1 MNISV
6 ERLPDCKARLSV
18 EIPASQVN
26 VERDR
31 LVSAYSQQ
39 ARIPGFRPG
48 KAPKSAVEKRYAK
61 QINEELSERLVSQ
74 AVHQAGSDEQ
84 LEILGVAKVESQL
97 FGPDGSFAWA
107 AEVVTSPE
115 FQLPGYD
122 SIPVEVPRNE
132 ISDEQVDGVLERM
145 RQNQSEFND
154 IENRPLEA
162 GDIGVVAWKA
172 SLDGVPLAE
181 AIEAE
186 VPQLAESE
194 EYWVKL
200 PTEGEEDNFLPGFA
214 GNLLGQSI
222 GDRKE
227 IEITLPDE
235 FQPEELQ
242 GKTVVFDT
250 SVKGVKEQ
258 QLPEIDDEF
267 AAKVGEGKNLEEL
280 RVDIRGG
287 LESEGE
293 RMRENMITNQILA
306 HLGEKLEF
314 ELPEH
319 LVFNETQRQVND
331 MVYESYQRGAD
342 QNLIEEHQG
351 EILENAQTRAKMNLK
366 TTFILEKIAEAEEI
380 RATDEELSRQ
390 IAMMAAQSGRPVKK
404 VLQELKKNN
413 GVPSARHDIMIGKV
427 LEFLRSKVEI
437 TEVDP
442 EEAAA
447 KAAAQSAPAEDA
459 ADDEV

>member
-18 EIPASQVN
+18 EIPASKVN
-26 VERDR
+26 SERDQ
-31 LVSAYSQQ
+31 LVAAYAQQ

-48 KAPKSAVEKRYAK
+48 KAPKSAVEKRYSK
-61 QINEELSERLVSQ
+61 EINGELSERLVSQ
-74 AVHQAGSDEQ
+74 AVHQAGSDEN
-84 LEILGVAKVESQL
+84 LEILGVSQVESEL

-107 AEVVTSPE
+107 AEVVISPE
-115 FQLPGYD
+115 FQLPDYS

-145 RQNQSEFND
+145 RQNQAEFNEVSD
-154 IENRPLEA
+154 RALQT
-162 GDIGVVAWKA
+162 GDIAVVSWTAT
-172 SLDGVPLAE
+172 LDGTPLGE
-181 AIEAE
+181 AIEAD

-200 PTEGEEDNFLPGFA
+200 PAEGEDNNFLPGFA
-214 GNLLGQSI
+214 ETLAGLST
-222 GDRKE
+222 GDQKDV
-227 IEITLPDE
+227 EITLPDE

-242 GKTVVFDT
+242 GKTVVFAT
-250 SVKGVKEQ
+250 TVKEIKEQ
-258 QLPEIDDEF
+258 VLPEIDEEF
-267 AAKVGEGKNLEEL
+267 AAKVGEGKSLEE
-280 RVDIRGG
+280 VKSDIRQG
-287 LESEGE
+287 LEAEGE

-306 HLGEKLEF
+306 HLGERLEF

-342 QNLIEEHQG
+342 QNLIEEHQS
-351 EILENAQTRAKMNLK
+351 EILESAQTRAKMNLK
-366 TTFILEKIAEAEEI
+366 TTFILEKIAEAETI
-380 RATDEELSRQ
+380 SATDEELSRH
-390 IAMMAAQSGRPVKK
+390 IAMSAAQSGRPVKK

-413 GVPSARHDIMIGKV
+413 GLPSARHDIMIGKV
-427 LEFLRSKVEI
+427 LEFLRSKVEL

-442 EEAAA
+442 QEAGAEAAA
-447 KAAAQSAPAEDA
+447 AAGEDEAEKD
-459 ADDEV
+459 